1 MRFGRFV
8 DARVIRSRMD
18 AKDARIQR
26 EMAHRAS
33 KREPLV
39 WSCHNCEHFDGD
51 VFCSLP
57 TPDKLIHGCIK
68 EPESVLCVKHDRK
81 DRD

>member
-1 MRFGRFV
+1 
-8 DARVIRSRMD
+8 MD

-26 EMAHRAS
+26 ETAQRTA

-39 WSCHNCEHFDGD
+39 WSCFNCEHFDGD

-57 TPDKLIHGCIK
+57 TPDKLIHGCIR
-68 EPESVLCVKHDRK
+68 ESELVVCARHEAKGRG
-81 DRD
+81 